1 MTEAKLDPS
10 VARGLDAFVDDARAA
25 LQEQLR
31 AAVLF
36 GSAASAE
43 LRATSDVNL
52 VLVLQT
58 FDPTRIAALRE
69 SLRTAHALLRLEVMF
84 LLVSEI
90 DLSAQAFP
98 DKFADILRRRRVLFG
113 EDPFTHLTLSRADEV
128 RRLIQALHNLVLRLR
143 NRYAF
148 TSLREEQA
156 ARALAET
163 AGPMRAA
170 AAMLLDLCDEPY
182 DHPKD
187 ALVRIAK
194 QAAEPDLISA
204 LDTVSRAREGHP
216 TAQGTSGA
224 ALLGMITLAG
234 HMRDR
239 ALRLPESAP

>member
-1 MTEAKLDPS
+1 MTEARLDPS
-10 VARGLDAFVDDARAA
+10 VSRGLDTFVEEARAA
-25 LQEQLR
+25 LEGDLR
-31 AAVLF
+31 SAVLF

-52 VLVLQT
+52 VLVLHR
-58 FDPTRIAALRE
+58 FDPARIDALRE
-69 SLRTAHALLRLEVMF
+69 SLRTAHALFRLEVMF
-84 LLVSEI
+84 LLASEI
-90 DLSAQAFP
+90 DLAAQAFP

-113 EDPFTHLTLSRADEV
+113 EDAFAHLTLSRADEV
-128 RRLIQALHNLVLRLR
+128 RRLIQSLHNLVLRLR

-170 AAMLLDLCDEPY
+170 AATLLDLCDEPY

-194 QAAEPDLISA
+194 RTAEPSWVHA
-204 LDTVSRAREGHP
+204 LETVSLAREGHP
-216 TAQGTSGA
+216 TTQGTAGR
-224 ALLGMITLAG
+224 ALLGMITLAE